1 LLRAARAMEFVV
13 MIGTK
18 ISSAK
23 ALIVDSQAVMRLL
36 DEVPEAEEIGPALVK
51 PYFTRRW
58 QQSMQRSFWITSDGT
73 TAICLTV
80 TGLDLEEMVVL
91 WVSFDEYCRRA
102 DFTLSAITLGEI
114 IEAELGVT
122 VEFEN

>member
-1 LLRAARAMEFVV
+1 MELVV

-18 ISSAK
+18 ISSAQ
-23 ALIVDSQAVMRLL
+23 ALIADGRAVTRLL
-36 DEVPEAEEIGPALVK
+36 DEVPESEEIRASLSK

-80 TGLDLEEMVVL
+80 TGLDVDEMVVL
-91 WVSFDEYCRRA
+91 WVSFEEYRRRA
-102 DFTLSAITLGEI
+102 GFTLSAITLGQI
-114 IEAELGVT
+114 IEAELGLT
-122 VEFEN
+122 VELEN